1 MYKITYTHKRI
12 SNKMGPNYIKLKKVL
27 EKEIKE
33 KFKPGDLFYSQNY
46 LMKKFKY
53 STITVINALKELE
66 REGYIYRIQ
75 GKGTF
80 VSGLVEREISEREE
94 VKNIGIVFRSI
105 NFITHPYIKKVI
117 EGIEGYGIEKNY
129 HFFFYPLGGRTI
141 TGESGS
147 LFFKAIENKELDGII
162 MFDFIDRKDLNFII
176 EKNIPIVCV
185 GHYYKGIDIPTI
197 LTDEEK
203 VAEEITEEL
212 ILNGYKRIGVI
223 TGPISQAILIGAVSS
238 SLLFLEGYKEAL
250 KKYNI
255 EYDQNLIKES
265 DFQGEGTLD
274 LVNNLISQE
283 KPPDAIILIDEAMA
297 REIKSFLGKDIFI
310 KTIKFSHIGKEVG
323 KKAIETLEKIIKGEE
338 ILNYRIIIPF
348 KMEGI

>member
-1 MYKITYTHKRI
+1 
-12 SNKMGPNYIKLKKVL
+12 MGPNYIRLKKVL

-33 KFKPGDLFYSQNY
+33 KFRPGDLFYSQNY

-80 VSGLVEREISEREE
+80 ISGLVERESLEREE
-94 VKNIGIVFRSI
+94 LKNIGIVFRSI
-105 NFITHPYIKKVI
+105 NFLTHPYIKKAIEKI
-117 EGIEGYGIEKNY
+117 EGHGIENNY
-129 HFFFYPLGGRTI
+129 HFFFYSLGGRTI
-141 TGESGS
+141 TGENGS

-176 EKNIPIVCV
+176 EKSIPMVCV
-185 GHYYKGIDIPTI
+185 GHYYKGIDIPAI

-212 ILNGYKRIGVI
+212 ILNGYKRIAVI
-223 TGPISQAILIGAVSS
+223 TGPISQAIKIGAISS

-255 EYDQNLIKES
+255 EYDEDLIKES
-265 DFQGEGTLD
+265 DFEGEGTLD

-283 KPPDAIILIDEAMA
+283 RPPDAIILTDEAMT
-297 REIKSFLGKDIFI
+297 REIKSFMGKDIFI
-310 KTIKFSHIGKEVG
+310 KTIKFSRVGKEVG
-323 KKAIETLEKIIKGEE
+323 RKAIETLEKIIKGEE
-338 ILNYRIIIPF
+338 ILNYRVIIPF
-348 KMEGI
+348 KMGEI